1 MRNWRR
7 FGRKPAILGKRDQ
20 PEYMHLEL
28 LEVSMEIPS
37 YVTNTKL
44 RSWVEEM
51 VALCRPDHVYWC
63 DGSQG
68 EYDLL
73 C

>member
-44 RSWVEEM
+44 RSWVE
-51 VALCRPDHVYWC
+51 R
-63 DGSQG
+63 
-68 EYDLL
+68 LL
-73 C
+73 V